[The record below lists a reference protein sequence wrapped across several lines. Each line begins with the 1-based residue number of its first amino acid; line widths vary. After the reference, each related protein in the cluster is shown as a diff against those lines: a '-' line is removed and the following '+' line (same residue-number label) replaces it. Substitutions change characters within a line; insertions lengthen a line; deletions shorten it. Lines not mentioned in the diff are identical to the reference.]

1 MYAGPF
7 SPFACPDACDRNYSD
22 QVARQNA
29 QGPGVEQ
36 FPSAVQSTVQ
46 SAINGDG
53 SSASTPF
60 EIDGDSDEEK
70 ASSAESDLTD
80 LPEDTPLQTF
90 LAASTLS
97 TDAET
102 QDAKEDK
109 RVPKVTI
116 STCHAAKGLEWPVVF
131 LPASE
136 TGVYPAFQKSD
147 AAEVA
152 EERRLFYVAMTRGQ
166 AMLHMT
172 HVSRR
177 MERGKED
184 CHMYEKALIGFRR
197 SNNRQIDDRV
207 PSTVNEG
214 QVTHPG

>member
-1 MYAGPF
+1 MR
-7 SPFACPDACDRNYSD
+7 SVS
-22 QVARQNA
+22 
-29 QGPGVEQ
+29 
-36 FPSAVQSTVQ
+36 
-46 SAINGDG
+46 NGDG
-53 SSASTPF
+53 NSASTPF
-60 EIDGDSDEEK
+60 ELDGDSEDDEK
-70 ASSAESDLTD
+70 ATLAEAEAIDLA
-80 LPEDTPLQTF
+80 EDNALRTF

-109 RVPKVTI
+109 KVPKVTI

-172 HVSRR
+172 HVARR
-177 MERGKED
+177 MERGKAK
-184 CHMYEKALIGFRR
+184 CI
-197 SNNRQIDDRV
+197 
-207 PSTVNEG
+207 
-214 QVTHPG
+214 VTAFTS

>member
-1 MYAGPF
+1 M
-7 SPFACPDACDRNYSD
+7 
-22 QVARQNA
+22 
-29 QGPGVEQ
+29 
-36 FPSAVQSTVQ
+36 
-46 SAINGDG
+46 
-53 SSASTPF
+53 
-60 EIDGDSDEEK
+60 
-70 ASSAESDLTD
+70 AEDN
-80 LPEDTPLQTF
+80 PLRTF

-102 QDAKEDK
+102 QDAKDDK
-109 RVPKVTI
+109 KVPKVTI

-172 HVSRR
+172 HVAKR
-177 MERGKED
+177 MERGEQ
-184 CHMYEKALIGFRR
+184 HALLAELRLRQCRR
-197 SNNRQIDDRV
+197 TNERQVNDRV
-207 PSTVNEG
+207 LAATG
-214 QVTHPG
+214 

>member
-1 MYAGPF
+1 MLAP
-7 SPFACPDACDRNYSD
+7 
-22 QVARQNA
+22 QLARTA
-29 QGPGVEQ
+29 
-36 FPSAVQSTVQ
+36 S
-46 SAINGDG
+46 NGDG
-53 SSASTPF
+53 TSATTPL
-60 EIDGDSDEEK
+60 EIDGDSDDEK
-70 ASSAESDLTD
+70 ATSAEPETVE
-80 LPEDTPLQTF
+80 LPEDNLLRAF

-102 QDAKEDK
+102 QDAKEDRK
-109 RVPKVTI
+109 IPKVTI

-172 HVSRR
+172 HVARR
-177 MERGKED
+177 MERGEQSGPLRTE
-184 CHMYEKALIGFRR
+184 CPL
-197 SNNRQIDDRV
+197 
-207 PSTVNEG
+207 T
-214 QVTHPG
+214 